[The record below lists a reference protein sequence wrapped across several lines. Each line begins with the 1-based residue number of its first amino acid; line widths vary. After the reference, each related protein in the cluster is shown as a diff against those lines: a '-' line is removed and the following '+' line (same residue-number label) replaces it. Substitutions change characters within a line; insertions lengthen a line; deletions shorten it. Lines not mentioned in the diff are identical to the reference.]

1 VTVSQK
7 RNGFRRPVWLTV
19 LGWLTLALF
28 LVATYFALF
37 QAPTEVTQ
45 QELFRIT
52 YTHASVAAIGLLGT
66 IVTGALAAVFLWR
79 GRRADEVR
87 TFAAAEVT
95 LVFLALTI
103 FGGMIYSRPTLG
115 AYWAWDARLTLS
127 AIMGILM
134 VGYFVIRGMIS
145 DPVRAAR
152 VSSVIALV
160 VAAGAPLNRAATT
173 LFRTVHPARSAEM
186 PAELSFVL
194 GLNMV
199 AVLLVF
205 VWFFLERSHIGLLEA
220 RLLDEAEQAR
230 EQPAQEAIR
239 V

>member
-1 VTVSQK
+1 MAASNKASGT
-7 RNGFRRPVWLTV
+7 RRPAWLTA
-19 LGWLTLALF
+19 LGWATLGYF

-45 QELFRIT
+45 QELFRVT

-66 IVTGALAAVFLWR
+66 IVTGVLAALVLWR
-79 GRRADEVR
+79 GRKGDDVR
-87 TFAAAEVT
+87 TVAAAEVT
-95 LVFLALTI
+95 LVFLALTL
-103 FGGMIYSRPTLG
+103 FGGMVYSKPTLG

-134 VGYFVIRGMIS
+134 VGYFVIRGMID
-145 DPVRAAR
+145 DPTRAAR

-186 PAELSFVL
+186 PAELGFVL
-194 GLNMV
+194 ALNMV
-199 AVLLVF
+199 AALLVF
-205 VWFFLERSHIGLLEA
+205 VWLFLERSHIGMVEA
-220 RLLDEAEQAR
+220 RLAEQA
-230 EQPAQEAIR
+230 EQAGQKPVQEAIR

>member
-1 VTVSQK
+1 MAVSDK
-7 RNGFRRPVWLTV
+7 ASGTRRPAWLTA
-19 LGWLTLALF
+19 LGWLTLAFF

-37 QAPTEVTQ
+37 VAPTEVTQ
-45 QELFRIT
+45 QELFRVT

-66 IVTGALAAVFLWR
+66 IVTGVLAALFLWR
-79 GRRADEVR
+79 GGKAADVR
-87 TFAAAEVT
+87 TVAAAEVT

-145 DPVRAAR
+145 DPLRAAR
-152 VSSVIALV
+152 VSSVIALI

-186 PAELSFVL
+186 PAELGFVL
-194 GLNMV
+194 ALNMI
-199 AVLLVF
+199 AALLVF
-205 VWFFLERSHIGLLEA
+205 AWFFLERSHIGMVEA
-220 RLLDEAEQAR
+220 RLADEEAQAEQK
-230 EQPAQEAIR
+230 PAQEAIR